1 MSDSALHQF
10 RIIDLTGGIAGQYG
24 TKYFG
29 DYGADVI
36 LVEPPRTGSSTR
48 KTGPFLQDDPHTE
61 KSLLF
66 LYLNNNKRG
75 VSLDIS
81 TPSGRDLVFE
91 LMRDADVVFEDYAPG
106 HLKSLGLG
114 YEQVRALNP
123 GVVFTS
129 ITPFG
134 QYGPYRNYRGN
145 DLLYY
150 ALGGM
155 MYTSGS
161 YDREPLKHGHPQT
174 LYMGGMIA
182 AYATSAALFARAA
195 TGLGQH
201 IDLSLHEVMAS
212 HHYAAPLMYT
222 FTGAIERRAPKLES
236 GSTKGTGFEGI
247 VAAKDGYIGPTM
259 QRGRQR
265 PPFSVFADMIGHP
278 EIADPIFETPAG
290 RQENSAEL
298 DAAVMPKLKEQGK
311 FEYFEKA
318 MTEGWVAGVV
328 QTPEDL
334 LRCPQLEERG
344 YFHQLEHPVIGTITI
359 PGEPFKLPAS
369 PWELRLPA
377 PLLGQHNQDVYC
389 TELGY
394 ENAQLKLL
402 RQQGTI

>member
-1 MSDSALHQF
+1 MTDSALHQF

-36 LVEPPRTGSSTR
+36 LVEPPRTGSGTR
-48 KTGPFLQDDPHTE
+48 KTGPFLQDDPHME

-106 HLKSLGLG
+106 HLESLGLG

-182 AYATSAALFARAA
+182 AFI
-195 TGLGQH
+195 TGL
-201 IDLSLHEVMAS
+201 IAIFCVLNVILIVSLWFLTIFINILSSFSAWLKKLDVCQKT
-212 HHYAAPLMYT
+212 LM
-222 FTGAIERRAPKLES
+222 KLDFQILE
-236 GSTKGTGFEGI
+236 
-247 VAAKDGYIGPTM
+247 YIK
-259 QRGRQR
+259 
-265 PPFSVFADMIGHP
+265 VFKN
-278 EIADPIFETPAG
+278 F
-290 RQENSAEL
+290 
-298 DAAVMPKLKEQGK
+298 
-311 FEYFEKA
+311 
-318 MTEGWVAGVV
+318 
-328 QTPEDL
+328 
-334 LRCPQLEERG
+334 
-344 YFHQLEHPVIGTITI
+344 
-359 PGEPFKLPAS
+359 
-369 PWELRLPA
+369 
-377 PLLGQHNQDVYC
+377 DVY
-389 TELGY
+389 TS
-394 ENAQLKLL
+394 K
-402 RQQGTI
+402 